1 MFGRKKKHFIHCVD
15 YKEHENGLW
24 FVKGPYASAQE
35 ALKACGDYIR
45 VDLENR
51 RAILIEK

>member
-1 MFGRKKKHFIHCVD
+1 MFGRKKKHYIHCVD
-15 YKEHENGLW
+15 YKDENDLW
-24 FVKGPYASAQE
+24 FVQGPYASKQE

>member
-1 MFGRKKKHFIHCVD
+1 MFGRKKKHYIRCVD
-15 YKEHENGLW
+15 YKEHENDLW
-24 FVKGPYASAQE
+24 FIQGPYASKQE
-35 ALKACGDYIR
+35 ALKACSDYIR